1 MKLDPRHSL
10 SLKLL
15 RMVLLAAL
23 VVGVVLSCA
32 QIVFDAHK
40 ARQAVYNDAQRIL
53 AMVRDPSTQA
63 VYSLDRDMAMQ
74 VLEGLFQHE
83 AVRYA
88 AIGHPDEPMLA
99 EKSRPLLESPTRWL
113 TDPILGA
120 EQNYAI
126 RLAGRGGSN
135 EYYGDLKITLD
146 TAPYGEDFVTTSGII
161 FLSGLLRA
169 LAMGLVLFM
178 VYQWMLTKPLSKIIE
193 HLAAINP
200 DRPSQHKLPMP
211 HGHETDELG
220 LWVNTANQL
229 LASIERNGHLRREA
243 EDSLL
248 RISQYD
254 FLTGLPNRKLLQ
266 QRLDQILESASRQQR
281 RVAVLCLGLDD
292 FKGINEQYSYQF
304 GDQLLIALS
313 DRLRTRSAHL
323 GALARLGG
331 DQFALV
337 QADIEQPYEAA
348 ELAQQILDDL
358 EAPFELDQHLVH
370 LRATIGITLFP
381 EDGETTE
388 KLLQKAEQ
396 TMTLAKSRSRN
407 RYQFYIASVD
417 SEMRRRRELEKDLR
431 DALARNELHLV
442 YQPQVDYRDHRVVG
456 VEALLRWQHPAQGWV
471 APDLFIPLA
480 EQNGSIFSIGE
491 WVLDQACRQLREW
504 HDQGFDDLR
513 LAVNLSTVQL
523 RHNALPRVVSNLLQM
538 HRLPP
543 RSLELEIT
551 ETGLMEDI
559 STAAQHLLSL
569 RRAGA
574 LIAIDDFGTGY
585 SSLSYLK
592 SLPLDKIKIDKS
604 FVQDL
609 LLDDDDATI
618 VRAIIQLG
626 KSLGM
631 QVIAEGVETVEQET
645 YIIAQG
651 CHEGQGYLYSKPLP
665 ARELTLYLK
674 QARRLAEVAG
684 GGSNGSVERH

>member
-1 MKLDPRHSL
+1 MKLDPRHRL

-15 RMVLLAAL
+15 RVVLLAAL

-40 ARQAVYNDAQRIL
+40 ARQAVHNDAQRIL

-99 EKSRPLLESPTRWL
+99 EKSRPLLDSPTRWL
-113 TDPILGA
+113 TDPILGP
-120 EQNYAI
+120 EQHYSI
-126 RLAGRGGSN
+126 RLVGRGEPG

-146 TAPYGEDFVTTSGII
+146 TAPYGQDFVVTSVII
-161 FLSGLLRA
+161 FLSGILRA
-169 LAMGLVLFM
+169 LAMGLVLFL
-178 VYQWMLTKPLSKIIE
+178 VYHWLLTKPLWRIID
-193 HLAAINP
+193 HLTSINP
-200 DRPSQHKLPMP
+200 DRPGEHKLPMLA
-211 HGHETDELG
+211 GHEHNELG
-220 LWVNTANQL
+220 LWINTANQL
-229 LASIERNGHLRREA
+229 LESIERNGHLRREA
-243 EDSLL
+243 ENSLL

-266 QRLDQILESASRQQR
+266 QRLDQILADAGREER

-292 FKGINEQYSYQF
+292 FKGINEQHGYQF
-304 GDQLLIALS
+304 GDQLLIALA
-313 DRLRTRSAHL
+313 DRLRGHSAQL

-358 EAPFELDQHLVH
+358 ELPFQLDEQPVQ
-370 LRATIGITLFP
+370 LRATIGITLYP
-381 EDGETTE
+381 EDGESTE

-396 TMTLAKSRSRN
+396 TMTLAKTRSRN

-431 DALARNELHLV
+431 EALSRNELHIV

-456 VEALLRWQHPAQGWV
+456 VEALLRWQHPTQGWV

-491 WVLDQACRQLREW
+491 WVLDQSCKQLREW

-523 RHNALPRVVSNLLQM
+523 RHNALPRVVSNLLQI

-543 RSLELEIT
+543 RSLELEVT

-609 LLDDDDATI
+609 LQDDDDATI

-631 QVIAEGVETVEQET
+631 QVIAEGVETLEQEA
-645 YIIAQG
+645 YIIDQG

-674 QARRLAEVAG
+674 QARRLAEAAG
-684 GGSNGSVERH
+684 SSSIERR

>member
-10 SLKLL
+10 SFKLL

-32 QIVFDAHK
+32 QIIYDAHK
-40 ARQAVYNDAQRIL
+40 ARQAVHNDAQRIL

-99 EKSRPLLESPTRWL
+99 EKSRPLLDSTTRWL

-120 EQNYAI
+120 EQNYSI

-146 TAPYGEDFVTTSGII
+146 TAPYGDDFVATSVIIFISGI
-161 FLSGLLRA
+161 LRA
-169 LAMGLVLFM
+169 MALSLVLFM
-178 VYQWMLTKPLSKIIE
+178 VYHWLLTKPLSKIIE
-193 HLAAINP
+193 HLASINP

-211 HGHETDELG
+211 DGHEKDELG
-220 LWVNTANQL
+220 LWVTTANQL

-266 QRLDQILESASRQQR
+266 QRLDQILEGASRLQR

-304 GDQLLIALS
+304 GDQLLIALA

-431 DALARNELHLV
+431 EALARSELHLV

-456 VEALLRWQHPAQGWV
+456 VEALLRWQHPTQGWV

-491 WVLDQACRQLREW
+491 WVLDQSCRQLREW

-543 RSLELEIT
+543 RSLELEVT

-631 QVIAEGVETVEQET
+631 QVIAEGVETVEQEA

-674 QARRLAEVAG
+674 QARRLAEAAG
-684 GGSNGSVERH
+684 GNPNGSVERH

>member
-1 MKLDPRHSL
+1 MKLDPRHRL

-15 RMVLLAAL
+15 RVVLLAAL

-40 ARQAVYNDAQRIL
+40 ARQAVHNDAQRIL

-99 EKSRPLLESPTRWL
+99 EKSRPLLDSPTRWL
-113 TDPILGA
+113 TDPILGP
-120 EQNYAI
+120 EQHYAI
-126 RLAGRGGSN
+126 RLVGRGEPG

-146 TAPYGEDFVTTSGII
+146 TAPYGQDFVVTSVII
-161 FLSGLLRA
+161 FLSGILRA
-169 LAMGLVLFM
+169 LAMGLVLFL
-178 VYQWMLTKPLSKIIE
+178 VYHWLLTKPLWRIID
-193 HLAAINP
+193 HLTSINP
-200 DRPSQHKLPMP
+200 DRPGEHKLPMLA
-211 HGHETDELG
+211 GHEHNELG
-220 LWVNTANQL
+220 LWINTANQL
-229 LASIERNGHLRREA
+229 LESIERNGHLRREA
-243 EDSLL
+243 ENSLL

-266 QRLDQILESASRQQR
+266 QRLDQILADAGREER

-292 FKGINEQYSYQF
+292 FKGINEQHGYQF
-304 GDQLLIALS
+304 GDQLLIALA
-313 DRLRTRSAHL
+313 DRLRGHSAQL

-358 EAPFELDQHLVH
+358 ELPFQLDEQPVQ
-370 LRATIGITLFP
+370 LRATIGITLYP
-381 EDGETTE
+381 EDGESTE

-396 TMTLAKSRSRN
+396 TMTLAKTRSRN

-431 DALARNELHLV
+431 EALSRNELHIV

-456 VEALLRWQHPAQGWV
+456 VEALLRWQHPTQGWV

-480 EQNGSIFSIGE
+480 EQNGSIFAIGE
-491 WVLDQACRQLREW
+491 WVLDQSCKQLREW

-523 RHNALPRVVSNLLQM
+523 RHNALPRVVSNLLQI

-543 RSLELEIT
+543 RSLELEVT

-609 LLDDDDATI
+609 LQDDDDATI

-631 QVIAEGVETVEQET
+631 QVIAEGVETLEQEA
-645 YIIAQG
+645 YIIDQG

-674 QARRLAEVAG
+674 QARRLAEAAG
-684 GGSNGSVERH
+684 SSSIERR